1 MNSALENL
9 LHTLTIISPSPLL
22 RGFFL
27 LKKRRR
33 FFGSTF
39 MVTNVNERARPV
51 RHQCSVS

>member
-33 FFGSTF
+33 FFGSIF
-39 MVTNVNERARPV
+39 IITNINERARPV
-51 RHQCSVS
+51 RHQC

>member
-1 MNSALENL
+1 MSSALANL
-9 LHTLTIISPSPLL
+9 LQALTIISPGPLL

-39 MVTNVNERARPV
+39 IVINVNERARPV
-51 RHQCSVS
+51 RHQCSAA

>member
-51 RHQCSVS
+51 RRQCSVS

>member
-1 MNSALENL
+1 MSSALANL
-9 LHTLTIISPSPLL
+9 LQALTIISPNPLL

-39 MVTNVNERARPV
+39 IVTHVNERARPV
-51 RHQCSVS
+51 RHQCSTA